1 MTREEI
7 VEAVNAAFEEMEIP
21 REELTPEKE
30 FFKDLGLDSLDMV
43 DLMISLQRKFGVQ
56 LRQNEEIKKVRTL
69 GDVYDFFEKN
79 QAMLTAQAEAAKA
92 AAMQAAQQE
101 SK

>member
-7 VEAVNAAFEEMEIP
+7 IEAVNTAFEDMEIP
-21 REELTPEKE
+21 AEELTPEKE

-43 DLMISLQRKFGVQ
+43 ELMISLQRKFGIQ

-69 GDVYDFFEKN
+69 NDIYDFFEK
-79 QAMLTAQAEAAKA
+79 MDAER
-92 AAMQAAQQE
+92 
-101 SK
+101 SKGQ

>member
-7 VEAVNAAFEEMEIP
+7 IEAVNAAFEDMEIP
-21 REELTPEKE
+21 AEELTPEKE

-43 DLMISLQRKFGVQ
+43 ELMISLQRKFGIQ

-69 GDVYDFFEKN
+69 NDIYDFFEK
-79 QAMLTAQAEAAKA
+79 MDAER
-92 AAMQAAQQE
+92 
-101 SK
+101 SKGQ

>member
-30 FFKDLGLDSLDMV
+30 VFKDLGLDSLDMV

-69 GDVYDFFEKN
+69 NDIYEFFVKLDAERNAGAGPEK
-79 QAMLTAQAEAAKA
+79 
-92 AAMQAAQQE
+92 
-101 SK
+101 

>member
-7 VEAVNAAFEEMEIP
+7 IEAVNAAFEDMEIP
-21 REELTPEKE
+21 AEELTPEKE

-43 DLMISLQRKFGVQ
+43 ELMISLQRKFGIQ

-69 GDVYDFFEKN
+69 KDIYDFFEK
-79 QAMLTAQAEAAKA
+79 MDAER
-92 AAMQAAQQE
+92 
-101 SK
+101 SKGQ

>member
-7 VEAVNAAFEEMEIP
+7 IEAVNAAFEDMEIP
-21 REELTPEKE
+21 AEELTPEKE

-43 DLMISLQRKFGVQ
+43 ELMISLQRKFGVQ

-69 GDVYDFFEKN
+69 NDIYDFFEK
-79 QAMLTAQAEAAKA
+79 LDAEN
-92 AAMQAAQQE
+92 
-101 SK
+101 SKEN

>member
-7 VEAVNAAFEEMEIP
+7 IEAVNAAFEDMEIP
-21 REELTPEKE
+21 AEELTPEKE

-43 DLMISLQRKFGVQ
+43 ELMISLQRKFGIQ

-69 GDVYDFFEKN
+69 KDIYDFFEK
-79 QAMLTAQAEAAKA
+79 MDAER
-92 AAMQAAQQE
+92 
-101 SK
+101 SKEQ

>member
-7 VEAVNAAFEEMEIP
+7 IEAVNAAFEDMEIP
-21 REELTPEKE
+21 AEELTPEKE

-43 DLMISLQRKFGVQ
+43 ELMISLQRKFGVQ

-69 GDVYDFFEKN
+69 NDIYDFFEK
-79 QAMLTAQAEAAKA
+79 LDAEN
-92 AAMQAAQQE
+92 
-101 SK
+101 SKGN